1 MSQGAHGAP
10 RRERRGATGPPQ
22 ADAGGAGRSPV
33 RLKTAT
39 TLAAAVLLAGAAG
52 AAAQDA
58 AGLRLRFPAR
68 CELGADC
75 WLRQY
80 MDLDAARTY
89 RDYRCGLRASEG
101 HAGTDIAPTDPD
113 GPPIAVLAAAPG
125 TVVGARDGMDD
136 SPLRAGDDSRRGRE
150 CGNGVRVDHGGGW
163 TSQYCHLR
171 RGSVT
176 VGRGDPVAAGDVLGA
191 VGSSGESDTPHVHFQ
206 LERDGE
212 PVDPF
217 SGARAARPPRCDA
230 GGAPAGALWQA
241 PRGAALAAYR
251 PTVVF
256 RAGLTTAPPDRT
268 RARHEGYPAAADVTA
283 PALVGYVLLL
293 GAAGGTTIDT
303 FINAPG
309 GERLFERRAVVER
322 DFAEYFNFAGRPRP
336 GDAWPRGTY
345 RARFV
350 VSGPDGDVRAE
361 AAARLE
367 LE

>member
-1 MSQGAHGAP
+1 MPH
-10 RRERRGATGPPQ
+10 RPPPLP
-22 ADAGGAGRSPV
+22 AFA
-33 RLKTAT
+33 
-39 TLAAAVLLAGAAG
+39 LAAAVLLAGAPR

-68 CELGADC
+68 CDIGADC
-75 WLRQY
+75 WYRQY
-80 MDLDAARTY
+80 MDLDAGPTY
-89 RDYRCGLRASEG
+89 RDHRCGVRASEG

-113 GPPIAVLAAAPG
+113 GPPIAVLAAAAG

-136 SPLRAGDDSRRGRE
+136 SPLREGDASRRGRE

-176 VGRGDPVAAGDVLGA
+176 VGRGDAVEAGDVLGA
-191 VGSSGESDTPHVHFQ
+191 IGSSGESDTPHVHFQ
-206 LERDGE
+206 VERDGE

-217 SGARAARPPRCDA
+217 SGAEAARPPRCDA
-230 GGAPAGALWQA
+230 AGAPGRALWQA
-241 PRGAALAAYR
+241 PRAEAFAAYQ

-256 RAGLTTAPPDRT
+256 RAGLTTGPPDRT

-303 FINAPG
+303 FLNAPG
-309 GERLFERRAVVER
+309 GERIFERRAVVER
-322 DFAEYFNFAGRPRP
+322 DFAEYFNFAGRRP
-336 GDAWPRGTY
+336 PEEGWSRGAY

-350 VSGPDGDVRAE
+350 VSGPDGEVRAE
-361 AAARLE
+361 ATARLE

>member
-1 MSQGAHGAP
+1 MP
-10 RRERRGATGPPQ
+10 RLTRAL
-22 ADAGGAGRSPV
+22 A
-33 RLKTAT
+33 
-39 TLAAAVLLAGAAG
+39 LAAAVLLAGAPR

-68 CELGADC
+68 CDIGGDC
-75 WLRQY
+75 WFRQY
-80 MDLDAARTY
+80 MDLDAGRTY
-89 RDYRCGLRASEG
+89 RDHRCGVRASEG

-113 GPPIAVLAAAPG
+113 GPPIAVLAAAAG

-136 SPLRAGDDSRRGRE
+136 SPLREGDDSRRGRE

-176 VGRGDPVAAGDVLGA
+176 VGRGDAVEAGDVLGA
-191 VGSSGESDTPHVHFQ
+191 IGSSGESDTPHVHFQ
-206 LERDGE
+206 VERDGE

-217 SGARAARPPRCDA
+217 SGAEAARPPRCDA
-230 GGAPAGALWQA
+230 AGAPGRALWQA
-241 PRGAALAAYR
+241 PRAERFAAYQ

-256 RAGLTTAPPDRT
+256 RAGLTTGPPDRT
-268 RARHEGYPAAADVTA
+268 RARHEGYPAAAGVTA

-293 GAAGGTTIDT
+293 GAARGTTIDT
-303 FINAPG
+303 VINAPG
-309 GERLFERRAVVER
+309 GERIFERRAVVER
-322 DFAEYFNFAGRPRP
+322 DFAEYFNFAGRRP
-336 GDAWPRGTY
+336 PEDGWSRGAY

-350 VSGPDGDVRAE
+350 VSGPEGDVRAE
-361 AAARLE
+361 ATARLE

>member
-1 MSQGAHGAP
+1 MSQGAHSAP
-10 RRERRGATGPPQ
+10 LRGRRRATGPPQ

-39 TLAAAVLLAGAAG
+39 ALAAAVLLAGAAG

-68 CELGADC
+68 CDLGADC

-89 RDYRCGLRASEG
+89 RDHRCGLRASDG
-101 HAGTDIAPTDPD
+101 HEGTDIAPTDPD

-176 VGRGDPVAAGDVLGA
+176 VGRGDAVEAGDVLGA
-191 VGSSGESDTPHVHFQ
+191 IGSSGQSDTPHVHFQ
-206 LERDGE
+206 VERGGE

-217 SGARAARPPRCDA
+217 SGAAAARPPRCDA
-230 GGAPAGALWQA
+230 SGSLAGALWQA
-241 PRGAALAAYR
+241 PRAQAFAAYR

-256 RAGLTTAPPDRT
+256 RAGLTTAPPDRS
-268 RARHEGYPAAADVTA
+268 RARHEGYPATADMEA
-283 PALVGYVLLL
+283 GALVGYVLLL

-303 FINAPG
+303 IINAPG
-309 GERLFERRAVVER
+309 GERIFERRAVVER